1 MIISTGYTEI
11 KDSNSLEKFGKEF
24 GYGIRTDKNNLG
36 LYSPETNDIMFFDF
50 KNQLLTIH
58 NTDPSML
65 DSVFCFDSDR
75 DGFLSNGDL
84 MVLIKGGKVYLK
96 RSNEDVFRTKLKVYA
111 VNHKFS
117 KEYMAKVVGV
127 SRPSM
132 TYWMSGKWVPIKHLD
147 KIVKGLTTLFPEST
161 EKEWRDSIRI
171 SRNQK
176 VLNSLV

>member
-24 GYGIRTDKNNLG
+24 GYGIRTDKYNIG

-50 KNQLLTIH
+50 KNRLLTIH

-96 RSNEDVFRTKLKVYA
+96 RSNEDIFSTRLRVYA

-132 TYWMSGKWVPIKHLD
+132 TFWMSGKWVPIKHLD

-161 EKEWRDSIRI
+161 EKEWMDSIRI
-171 SRNQK
+171 SRSQK
-176 VLNSLV
+176 ILSNLR